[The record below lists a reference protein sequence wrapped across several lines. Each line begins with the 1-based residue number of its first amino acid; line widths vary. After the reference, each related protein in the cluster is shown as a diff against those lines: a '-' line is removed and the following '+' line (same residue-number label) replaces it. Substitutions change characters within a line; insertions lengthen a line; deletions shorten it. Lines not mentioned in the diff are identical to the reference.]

1 MKMKIRREALIVVL
15 IAAVAVF
22 VSYLFFGRGAPPL
35 EDEPQ
40 ITLYLTEQDEKVT
53 LAFEEYIAGVVA
65 AEMNP
70 DWPREALGAQAILA
84 RTYAWRKI
92 QAGGEQERYGADAS
106 DDVKSFQAYDAS
118 LISDNVRGAV
128 EETRGQVLMYDGEP
142 ALTWFHAAS
151 GGQTCTPEEGLEF
164 TDGPKPYI
172 AVVDEP
178 EGADLRPWS
187 ATFGQEQI
195 IRTLQELGYSIS
207 SVNEFSVADWGSS
220 GRAVRFEVNGT
231 PVPGASFRV
240 TLDPQEMKSTLLEE
254 LEVDADGSVTFTG
267 RGYGHGVGMSQ
278 EGAKALAE
286 QGSSAE
292 EIIDYYY
299 DGLTISALW
308 E

>member
-1 MKMKIRREALIVVL
+1 MKIRREALTVVL
-15 IAAVAVF
+15 IAVVAVF
-22 VSYLFFGRGAPPL
+22 ASYLLFGRDAPPL
-35 EDEPQ
+35 EDEPL
-40 ITLYLTEQDEKVT
+40 ITLYLTEDDEKVT

-65 AEMNP
+65 AEMDP
-70 DWPREALGAQAILA
+70 DWPVQALGAQAILA
-84 RTYAWRKI
+84 RTFAWRKI
-92 QAGGEQERYGADAS
+92 QEGGEHERYGADAS

-118 LISDNVRGAV
+118 LINESVRTAV
-128 EETRGQVLMYDGEP
+128 QATRGEVVMYDGGP

-187 ATFGQEQI
+187 ATFSQDQI
-195 IRTLQELGYSIS
+195 TGALQELGYSFNSID
-207 SVNEFSVADWGSS
+207 EFSVADWGTS

-231 PVPGASFRV
+231 SVPGPSFRV
-240 TLDPQEMKSTLLEE
+240 SLDPEEMQSTLIEE

-278 EGAKALAE
+278 EGARALAE
-286 QGSSAE
+286 QGASAE
-292 EIIDYYY
+292 EIVDYYY
-299 DGLTISALW
+299 DAVTISVLW